1 MSVEGS
7 HPLETVAADGTG
19 WQYKGKEEE
28 QRTFGPRART
38 THLNT
43 GSSWRNLG

>member
-28 QRTFGPRART
+28 EEERSNELLARARV
-38 THLNT
+38 
-43 GSSWRNLG
+43 RRI